1 MDVSGL
7 APFPDIPLDIARLL
21 FETAAWEHRPTAR
34 SLVLVS
40 KVVRQWVE
48 PLLYYSVALCTSSNL
63 VAFHYSIFSRNDD
76 AFFSRTVKVLCVGNR
91 DTGALASIIHPAE
104 QIWTCA
110 TAVLEVCT
118 GVQRLAIWL
127 IGPEL
132 RHTTVANGCLRP
144 THMSLL
150 DLTSDYGWHS
160 RQECVEIL
168 PRSLTHLNL
177 DCENHEDI
185 EEIPWQE
192 IFARCPNLA
201 HIIISGHAVSENFES
216 GELFPVVVAP
226 LLPELPDTVTTLC
239 ITTTFMC
246 DPSVRN
252 QLDFITNASDRVV
265 VVSED
270 IGFRGLVRGLYAF
283 EKEHT
288 FDSEWGSWRGEDTWE
303 LVEKCVADRKRRR
316 HDERNT
322 EDVLIYQ

>member
-1 MDVSGL
+1 MDASGL
-7 APFPDIPLDIARLL
+7 APFPDIPIDIARLL

-40 KVVRQWVE
+40 KVVRQWIE
-48 PLLYYSVALCTSSNL
+48 PMLYYSVALCTSSNL

-76 AFFSRTVKVLCVGNR
+76 AFFSRTVKVLCIGNR
-91 DTGALASIIHPAE
+91 DTGALASLIHPAE

-110 TAVLEVCT
+110 RAVLEVCT

-127 IGPEL
+127 IGRELEL
-132 RHTTVANGCLRP
+132 RHLPAVSGCLRP

-150 DLTSDYGWHS
+150 DLTDYGWHS

-177 DCENHEDI
+177 DCENHDDI

-216 GELFPVVVAP
+216 GELFSLVIAP
-226 LLPELPDTVTTLC
+226 LIPELPDTVTTLC
-239 ITTTFMC
+239 IMC
-246 DPSVRN
+246 DPSERVSLFQD
-252 QLDFITNASDRVV
+252 QLDSIANASDRIV

-270 IGFRGLVRGLYAF
+270 ISFRGQVCGLYVF

-303 LVEKCVADRKRRR
+303 LVEKCVAERKRKRY
-316 HDERNT
+316 DERNT
-322 EDVLIYQ
+322 EMC